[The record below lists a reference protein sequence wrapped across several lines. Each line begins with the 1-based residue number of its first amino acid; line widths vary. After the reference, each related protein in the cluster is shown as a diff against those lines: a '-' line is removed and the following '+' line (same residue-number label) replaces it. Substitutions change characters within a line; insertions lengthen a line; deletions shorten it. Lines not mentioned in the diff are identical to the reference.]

1 MNEPALTAVKLQTS
15 NLSACESF
23 FGTVFGFEVI
33 HRYGGKPGD
42 AFEEIVMT
50 LGGRKGPMLKF
61 IQLCDRSNVATGA
74 TIQIA
79 GINVD
84 EAVVAA
90 TAAHATVIMEAK
102 DYVDAGVRM
111 AVISTDQGVPVEL
124 VQTL

>member
-33 HRYGGKPGD
+33 HRYGGKPGE

-61 IQLCDRSNVATGA
+61 IQLCDRQMLLRERPSRSRGSMLMRPSW
-74 TIQIA
+74 QQQQ
-79 GINVD
+79 
-84 EAVVAA
+84 
-90 TAAHATVIMEAK
+90 
-102 DYVDAGVRM
+102 RM
-111 AVISTDQGVPVEL
+111 RRSLWRRKTMSMPESAWR
-124 VQTL
+124 